1 MVSDEGQI
9 ATCGPPSASRASSS
23 SPQTEL
29 IMCGVQASALT
40 RSRVM
45 CVRIVAM
52 SLQSPDKETGA
63 LL

>member
-1 MVSDEGQI
+1 MASDEGQI
-9 ATCGPPSASRASSS
+9 TTCGPPSASHASSS
-23 SPQTEL
+23 SPKTEL

-40 RSRVM
+40 RSRVR

-52 SLQSPDKETGA
+52 SMQSPGKETGA